1 MMVFFFSSRRRHTRC
16 ALVTGV
22 RTGALPI
29 SGTALFGR
37 RLGGSSDHADVG
49 AVAGLAELHPALGDG
64 EDRVIP
70 AEADILARMHLGAA
84 LADDD
89 VPGDD
94 GLAPELLHAE
104 ATALGVAPVAGAAA
118 GFLVRHRSISL
129 SRGAQAPAVMP
140 VTRSTVICWR

>member
-16 ALVTGV
+16 ALVNGV
-22 RTGALPI
+22 QTCALPI

-70 AEADILARMHLGAA
+70 ADADILARMHLGAA
-84 LADDD
+84 LADEDRTSVGSGKGVSVRVD
-89 VPGDD
+89 
-94 GLAPELLHAE
+94 
-104 ATALGVAPVAGAAA
+104 LGGRRIIQKKVN
-118 GFLVRHRSISL
+118 RSNGISL
-129 SRGAQAPAVMP
+129 SFLN
-140 VTRSTVICWR
+140 

>member
-1 MMVFFFSSRRRHTRC
+1 MRISDWSSDVCSSDLGNGNPFPSPPSR
-16 ALVTGV
+16 
-22 RTGALPI
+22 

-64 EDRVIP
+64 ADRVIP
-70 AEADILARMHLGAA
+70 AAADILARMHLGAA

-94 GLAPELLHAE
+94 GLDPAPLHAA
-104 ATALGVAPVAGAAA
+104 ATALGVAPVVGAAA
-118 GFLVRHRSISL
+118 RTGHR
-129 SRGAQAPAVMP
+129 
-140 VTRSTVICWR
+140 RSGYAG